1 MRPWRN
7 AVILA
12 MSLFGA
18 GCLGQSGEQGGG
30 PGGDP
35 LAAGCAVPR
44 LVAAPE
50 RPAGENR
57 PGNPPKPVLTDA
69 ELDALL
75 PCVRPQLMNAMRAS
89 ESPAA
94 RDYGT
99 WQIYTR
105 RPFGSEHGSYLEI
118 HANDRAAAFGKF
130 EDAGILPEGAIVA
143 KPHFSVTGD
152 GTVRRGPLL
161 LMQKMRPGFSPTTSD
176 WRFTM
181 IAPDGTIAGET
192 GGRNAGAVEFCV
204 ECHKAAWRQDFL
216 MFVPPQF
223 RRPG

>member
-1 MRPWRN
+1 MGRRH
-7 AVILA
+7 AILLA
-12 MSLFGA
+12 IYLVVP
-18 GCLGQSGEQGGG
+18 GCLGPGAEQGTG

-35 LAAGCAVPR
+35 LATSCVVPR
-44 LVAAPE
+44 LAAAPE
-50 RPAGENR
+50 RPGVENR
-57 PGNPPKPVLTDA
+57 PGNPPKPVLSDA
-69 ELDALL
+69 ELAALM
-75 PCVRPQLMNAMRAS
+75 PCVRPQLMSAMRSS

-94 RDYGT
+94 RAYGT

-105 RPFGSEHGSYLEI
+105 QPFGSEHGSYLEI
-118 HANDRAAAFGKF
+118 FANDRGAALGRF
-130 EDAGILPEGAIVA
+130 EDAGVLPAGAIIA
-143 KPHFSVTGD
+143 KPHFSVTGA
-152 GTVRRGPLL
+152 GIVRRGPLL
-161 LMQKMRPGFSPTTSD
+161 LMEKMGPGFNPPTAD

-192 GGRNAGAVEFCV
+192 RGRNAGAVEFCV